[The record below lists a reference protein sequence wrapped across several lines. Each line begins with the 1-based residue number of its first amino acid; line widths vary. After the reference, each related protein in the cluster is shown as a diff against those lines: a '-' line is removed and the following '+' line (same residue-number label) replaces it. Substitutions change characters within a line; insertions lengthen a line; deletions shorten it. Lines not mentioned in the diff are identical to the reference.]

1 MLPPASDD
9 PMTPSLAEQLTL
21 ERMAR
26 SIDATND
33 VPTLQQLC
41 RTLAHA
47 WLAQQAA
54 SRWFIAHQGPQASD
68 SPHRAAQEPQA

>member
-1 MLPPASDD
+1 MP
-9 PMTPSLAEQLTL
+9 PSLAEQLTL

-26 SIDATND
+26 TIDATTD

-47 WLAQQAA
+47 WMAQQAA
-54 SRWFIAHQGPQASD
+54 PRWFIAHQGPQASD
-68 SPHRAAQEPQA
+68 SPQRAAQEPQA

>member
-1 MLPPASDD
+1 
-9 PMTPSLAEQLTL
+9 MTPSLAEQLTL

-26 SIDATND
+26 SIDATSD

-54 SRWFIAHQGPQASD
+54 SRWFIAHQGRQASD
-68 SPHRAAQEPQA
+68 CPHRGAQEPQA

>member
-1 MLPPASDD
+1 MRSVRDD
-9 PMTPSLAEQLTL
+9 MTPSLPEQLTL

-26 SIDATND
+26 TIDATTD

-41 RTLAHA
+41 RSLAHA

-54 SRWFIAHQGPQASD
+54 SRWFIAHQGHQAPD

>member
-1 MLPPASDD
+1 
-9 PMTPSLAEQLTL
+9 MTPSLAEQLTL

-26 SIDATND
+26 SIDTTDD

-47 WLAQQAA
+47 WLVQQAA
-54 SRWFIAHQGPQASD
+54 SRWFIAHQARHTPDCPQ
-68 SPHRAAQEPQA
+68 RAAQEPQA

>member
-1 MLPPASDD
+1 MQWSALVWPD

-26 SIDATND
+26 SIDATDD

-47 WLAQQAA
+47 WLAQ
-54 SRWFIAHQGPQASD
+54 
-68 SPHRAAQEPQA
+68 

>member
-1 MLPPASDD
+1 
-9 PMTPSLAEQLTL
+9 MTPSLAEQLTL

-26 SIDATND
+26 SIDAADD
-33 VPTLQQLC
+33 VPALQQLC

-54 SRWFIAHQGPQASD
+54 SRWFIAHQGPKASD
-68 SPHRAAQEPQA
+68 SPQRAAQEPLA